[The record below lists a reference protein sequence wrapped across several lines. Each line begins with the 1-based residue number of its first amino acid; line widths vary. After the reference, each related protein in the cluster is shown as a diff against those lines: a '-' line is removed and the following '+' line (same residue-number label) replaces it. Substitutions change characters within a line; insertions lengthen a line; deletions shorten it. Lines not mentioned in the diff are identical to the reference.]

1 MRQENNKFLRF
12 PHHIT
17 RHTYILVFLCLLVVS
32 SYLTLTGL
40 DNAAFWDDEA
50 QTAIFARN
58 LLTHGELTGWDGRNL
73 YTYRNGSLLNDEL
86 NIINPPLDIL
96 VCALSFRIFG
106 PSTWSG
112 RIFFAL
118 MGLLSFV
125 IFALALKLDF
135 HPTRWQWFFRSVPSC
150 FLLSVYSFSTDEVLP
165 PRALLFPRRFLCLS
179 AKRNDRAMGLCTCP
193 CPLIAFPFLHSFSL
207 VCRLSPLAHALLPP
221 LSPAYSDPRSRMEVS
236 GGNLHFCGWH
246 RALCHS

>member
-135 HPTRWQWFFRSVPSC
+135 HPTRWQWFFSLSAFMLSPVCLLFFRQTRYYPLVLFFSLAAFYAYRRSVTTGRWGYVLALALSSLFLFYTHFSCVPPFSSRSCSPS
-150 FLLSVYSFSTDEVLP
+150 SSFTGVL
-165 PRALLFPRRFLCLS
+165 
-179 AKRNDRAMGLCTCP
+179 
-193 CPLIAFPFLHSFSL
+193 
-207 VCRLSPLAHALLPP
+207 
-221 LSPAYSDPRSRMEVS
+221 RSS
-236 GGNLHFCGWH
+236 Q
-246 RALCHS
+246 